1 MKAGSRPQYYRI
13 RRMVQMVREGA
24 ETGYLANSRDFMKE
38 FEVSRR
44 TVARDLDFLRDEE
57 RAPLA
62 YDDARHGFCL
72 TDETYTLPPVRISR
86 KEAFSFGLARKLL
99 AHYEGTPLH
108 LDMRSVL
115 DKIAESLEGDVT
127 IEPDWLSEHVGVL
140 PEDRVRIDPEV
151 WAQLAG
157 CVERREAMLATYQT
171 FDGRVSEY
179 ELHPYHLLAYH
190 GNWYSLALN
199 TAKARVETFALSRF
213 RRIEAAGQNFTRPA
227 EFNPETYAR
236 QAFGIVGGEEPIK
249 VRLLFE
255 PKLAVYITERQW
267 HPTQEFRTRADGCVE
282 MCLETTGRK
291 ELVRWIL
298 SWMPDVKVLEP
309 ESLRARIVEKLQDG
323 LRAQE
328 SRNTRASMSSSPAT
342 CILL

>member
-24 ETGYLANSRDFMKE
+24 ETGYLANSTDFMKE

-62 YDDARHGFCL
+62 YDDARHGFRL

-115 DKIAESLEGDVT
+115 DKIAESLAGDIT

-151 WAQLAG
+151 WGQLAR
-157 CVERREAMLATYQT
+157 CVERCEAIRATYQT

-190 GNWYSLALN
+190 GNWYALALN
-199 TAKARVETFALSRF
+199 TAKARVETFALSRL
-213 RRIEAAGQNFTRPA
+213 RKIAATGLSFTRPA
-227 EFNPETYAR
+227 TFSPETYAR

-267 HPTQEFRTRADGCVE
+267 HPSQEFRTRADGRIE
-282 MCLETTGRK
+282 MRLETTGRK

-298 SWMPDVKVLEP
+298 SWTPDVKVLAP
-309 ESLRARIVEKLQDG
+309 KSLRDRIAEKLRDG
-323 LRAQE
+323 LRVQQ
-328 SRNTRASMSSSPAT
+328 
-342 CILL
+342 

>member
-1 MKAGSRPQYYRI
+1 MKTGSRPQYYRI

-24 ETGYLANSRDFMKE
+24 DSGSLPNSTDFMNE
-38 FEVSRR
+38 FEISRR

-62 YDDARHGFCL
+62 YDDARHGFRL
-72 TDETYTLPPVRISR
+72 TDETYTLSPVRISR

-115 DKIAESLEGDVT
+115 DKIAESLEGEIT

-151 WAQLAG
+151 WAKLAS
-157 CVERREAMLATYQT
+157 CVERCEAVRATYQT

-179 ELHPYHLLAYH
+179 KLHPYHLLAYH
-190 GNWYSLALN
+190 GNWYVLARN
-199 TAKARVETFALSRF
+199 VGKDRVETFALSRF
-213 RRIEAAGQNFTRPA
+213 RRLEATGQNFTRSA

-282 MCLETTGRK
+282 MRMETTGRK
-291 ELVRWIL
+291 ELVRWVL
-298 SWMPDVKVLEP
+298 SWMPDVKVLAP
-309 ESLRARIVEKLQDG
+309 KSLRDRIVDKLRDG
-323 LRAQE
+323 LRAQQ
-328 SRNTRASMSSSPAT
+328 
-342 CILL
+342 

>member
-1 MKAGSRPQYYRI
+1 MKANSRPQYYRI
-13 RRMVQMVREGA
+13 RRMVQMVREGTQ
-24 ETGYLANSRDFMKE
+24 TGYLPNSSDFMEE

-62 YDDARHGFCL
+62 YDDARHGFTL

-115 DKIAESLEGDVT
+115 DKIAESLEGDIT
-127 IEPDWLSEHVGVL
+127 IEPGWLSEHVGVL

-151 WAQLAG
+151 WARLAG
-157 CVERREAMLATYQT
+157 CVERREAIRASYQT
-171 FDGRVSEY
+171 FDGRVSAY

-190 GNWYSLALN
+190 GNWYVLALN
-199 TAKARVETFALSRF
+199 TAKDRVETFALSRF
-213 RRIEAAGQNFTRPA
+213 RQIDSTGQTFTRPDG
-227 EFNPETYAR
+227 FSPETYAR
-236 QAFGIVGGEEPIK
+236 AAFGIVGGEELIK

-267 HPTQEFRTRADGCVE
+267 HPSQEFWKRPDGRVE
-282 MCLETTGRK
+282 MRMETTGRK
-291 ELVRWIL
+291 ELVRWVL
-298 SWMPDVKVLEP
+298 SWMPDVKVLAP
-309 ESLRARIVEKLQDG
+309 KSLRDRITEKLRDG
-323 LRAQE
+323 LRAQQE
-328 SRNTRASMSSSPAT
+328 GY
-342 CILL
+342 

>member
-13 RRMVQMVREGA
+13 RRMVEMVREGA
-24 ETGYLANSRDFMKE
+24 ENGYLANSSDFMRE

-57 RAPLA
+57 RAPLT
-62 YDDARHGFCL
+62 YDDARHGFHL
-72 TDETYTLPPVRISR
+72 TDESYTLPPVRISR
-86 KEAFSFGLARKLL
+86 KEAFSFALARKLL

-151 WAQLAG
+151 WAKLAG
-157 CVERREAMLATYQT
+157 YVERREAIRATYQT
-171 FDGRVSEY
+171 FGGRVSEY

-190 GNWYSLALN
+190 GNWYVLGLN
-199 TAKARVETFALSRF
+199 AAKTQIEAFAMSRF
-213 RRIEAAGQNFTRPA
+213 RQIESTGQSFTRPDG
-227 EFNPETYAR
+227 FSPETYAR
-236 QAFGIVGGEEPIK
+236 AAFGIVGGEEPIK

-255 PKLAVYITERQW
+255 PELAVYITERQW
-267 HPTQEFRTRADGCVE
+267 HPSQVFRTRQDGRVE
-282 MCLETTGRK
+282 MRMETTGRK
-291 ELVRWIL
+291 ELVRWVL
-298 SWMPDVKVLEP
+298 SWMPDVKVLAP
-309 ESLRARIVEKLQDG
+309 QSLRDRIAEKLRDG
-323 LRAQE
+323 LRAQQ
-328 SRNTRASMSSSPAT
+328 
-342 CILL
+342 

>member
-1 MKAGSRPQYYRI
+1 
-13 RRMVQMVREGA
+13 MVQMVREGSGEGRPPNCTDFTA
-24 ETGYLANSRDFMKE
+24 EFG
-38 FEVSRR
+38 VSRR

-62 YDDARHGFCL
+62 YDDARHGFRL
-72 TDETYTLPPVRISR
+72 TDETYTLPPVTITRR
-86 KEAFSFGLARKLL
+86 EAFNFGLARKLL

-108 LDMRSVL
+108 LDMRAVL
-115 DKIAESLEGDVT
+115 DKIAESLAGDIT
-127 IEPDWLSEHVGVL
+127 IEPDWLSEHVGIL

-157 CVERREAMLATYQT
+157 CVERRETIRATYQT

-179 ELHPYHLLAYH
+179 DLHPYHLLAYH
-190 GNWYSLALN
+190 GNWYALALN
-199 TAKARVETFALSRF
+199 TAKSRIETFALSRF
-213 RRIEAAGQNFTRPA
+213 RRIEVTGQCFTRPA
-227 EFNPETYAR
+227 EFCPETYAR
-236 QAFGIVGGEEPIK
+236 QAFGIVGGEELIK

-267 HPTQEFRTRADGCVE
+267 HPSQEFRMRPDGRVE
-282 MCLETTGRK
+282 LRLETTGRK

-298 SWMPDVKVLEP
+298 SWMPDVKVLAP
-309 ESLRARIVEKLQDG
+309 RSLRDRVAEKLRDG

-328 SRNTRASMSSSPAT
+328 
-342 CILL
+342 

>member
-24 ETGYLANSRDFMKE
+24 ATGYMPNSSDFMEE

-62 YDDARHGFCL
+62 YDDARHGFRL

-115 DKIAESLEGDVT
+115 DKIAESMEGEVT
-127 IEPDWLSEHVGVL
+127 IEPDWMSEHVGAL

-157 CVERREAMLATYQT
+157 CVERREAIRATYQT

-190 GNWYSLALN
+190 GNWYALALN
-199 TAKARVETFALSRF
+199 TAKARIETFALSRF
-213 RRIEAAGQNFTRPA
+213 RQVAATGQTFTRPDG
-227 EFNPETYAR
+227 FSPETYAR
-236 QAFGIVGGEEPIK
+236 QAFGIVGGEDPIR

-267 HPTQEFRTRADGCVE
+267 HPSQELRPRPDGCVE
-282 MCLETTGRK
+282 MRLETTGRK
-291 ELVRWIL
+291 ELVRWVL
-298 SWMPDVKVLEP
+298 SWMPDVKVLAP
-309 ESLRARIVEKLQDG
+309 KSLRDRITEKLRDG
-323 LRAQE
+323 LRAQQE
-328 SRNTRASMSSSPAT
+328 GY
-342 CILL
+342 